1 MGDGSARVDRNF
13 TYFHQTSAILVS
25 PTIIFG
31 STKVDEMLPQV
42 VKLGTEVNLMS
53 LSYNGKYQNLLSFK
67 SQFDSV

>member
-1 MGDGSARVDRNF
+1 MG
-13 TYFHQTSAILVS
+13 AIPTL

-42 VKLGTEVNLMS
+42 VKLGAEINLMS

-67 SQFDSV
+67 SQFDPV